1 MPITTANGIKLH
13 YESGGQ
19 GPPLLFIH
27 GLGGSLEDWAPQV
40 AHFSKTHRVFALDLR
55 GHGRSDKPA
64 GGYSMQL
71 FASDIAA
78 LVNGLRLG
86 PVHVVGIS
94 LGGGIA
100 FQLAVDS
107 PEWVKSLTIVNS
119 GPEMILRT
127 FKERFAIW
135 LRFAIIR
142 TMGLQKLG
150 AIVGA
155 KLFPD
160 PADADKLKDFL
171 ERYARNEPDA
181 YRGALRSFVNWSV
194 TPQIGTIACP
204 TLIMAA
210 EHDYTPVSFKE
221 AYVKKIP
228 KARLVVIPGAHHA
241 APMEDPATFNKLLAE
256 FLTTLSS

>member
-1 MPITTANGIKLH
+1 MPTTTVNGIKLN
-13 YESGGQ
+13 YASDGQ

-27 GLGGSLEDWAPQV
+27 GLGGSLEDWQPQV
-40 AHFSKTHRVFALDLR
+40 AHFTKEYRVIALDLR

-78 LVNGLRLG
+78 LIKSLRLG

-100 FQLAVDS
+100 FQLAIDS
-107 PEWVKSLTIVNS
+107 PEWVRSLTIVNS

-127 FKERFAIW
+127 FKEKFAIW

-142 TMGLQKLG
+142 TRGLQKLG
-150 AIVGA
+150 EIVGG

-160 PADADKLKDFL
+160 PADADKLQGFL
-171 ERYARNEPDA
+171 DRYARNEPDA
-181 YRGALRSFVNWSV
+181 YRGALRSFINWSV
-194 TPQIGTIACP
+194 SAQIGTITCP

-210 EHDYTPVSFKE
+210 EHDYTPVSLKE

-228 KARLVVIPGAHHA
+228 KGKLVVIPGAHHA
-241 APMEDPATFNKLLAE
+241 APMEDPAVFNKLLAE